1 MWRRAAVW
9 KDWVARSRTV
19 AAWATAPRV
28 TRLLTWPERHP
39 WVRRA
44 GFTLATISLVLAAVS
59 PWYSVAVRDDESLP
73 QYAFFIIEKGAVPT
87 RGNYVAFRMTEEYA
101 NRFQAAGS
109 LRPYARVGHL
119 WVKQAYGMAGD
130 QIAVEGPRIFIN
142 GRYLATALE
151 QDRYHQRLR
160 TAKFPTTIPA
170 DQYYLGLPHPRSF
183 DSKYIGLV
191 ALKDIQGV
199 VHPLF

>member
-1 MWRRAAVW
+1 M
-9 KDWVARSRTV
+9 

-44 GFTLATISLVLAAVS
+44 AVTLATISLVLAAVS

-73 QYAFFIIEKGAVPT
+73 QYSFFLIEKGAVPR
-87 RGNYVAFRMTEEYA
+87 RGDYVAFRMTENYA
-101 NRFQAAGS
+101 NRFQPHGA
-109 LRPYARVGHL
+109 LRPYARVGKL
-119 WVKQAYGMAGD
+119 WVKQAYGTAGD
-130 QIAVEGPRIFIN
+130 HIAVEGPRIFIN

-151 QDRYHQRLR
+151 QDRYHQRMR
-160 TAKFPTTIPA
+160 TAEFPITIPP